1 MEELKTAETNEEV
14 NTVGSDADAGQNA
27 ETVNELEF
35 TDTPEED
42 VEGKEREAQDKQQ
55 TKAQNV
61 ENARRRREAER
72 QRAIKEAREQAII
85 QTLKGVNPYTNEKMV
100 DSEDVA
106 EYLMMREIEDKG
118 GDPLADFSKFSK
130 AQKREQAAETQKE
143 EERADWFRKDREEF
157 ISKYPDIN
165 IDELIQDKHFQSFA
179 SGKVGMLPLAVIY
192 ESYSGLRAEFEKKAK
207 GMAKQM
213 LANQKASPGALASP
227 GTNDSGFYTPEQVK
241 KMSQKEVRDNYEKI
255 RASMSKW
262 KF

>member
-14 NTVGSDADAGQNA
+14 TSVGSDADAGQNME
-27 ETVNELEF
+27 ETNELEF
-35 TDTPEED
+35 TDTAEED
-42 VEGKEREAQDKQQ
+42 AKGKEQEAQDKQQ
-55 TKAQNV
+55 TKAQNA

-72 QRAIKEAREQAII
+72 QKAIQEAREQAII

-130 AQKREQAAETQKE
+130 AQKREQAAEALKE
-143 EERADWFRKDREEF
+143 EERAAWFRKDREEF
-157 ISKYPDIN
+157 VSKYPDIN
-165 IDELIQDKHFQSFA
+165 IDELIQDKQFQSFA

-192 ESYSGLRAEFEKKAK
+192 ESYSGLLAEFEKKSK
-207 GMAKQM
+207 RIAKQM
-213 LANQKASPGALASP
+213 LANQKASPGALASS

-241 KMSQKEVRDNYEKI
+241 KMSQKEVSDNYEKI